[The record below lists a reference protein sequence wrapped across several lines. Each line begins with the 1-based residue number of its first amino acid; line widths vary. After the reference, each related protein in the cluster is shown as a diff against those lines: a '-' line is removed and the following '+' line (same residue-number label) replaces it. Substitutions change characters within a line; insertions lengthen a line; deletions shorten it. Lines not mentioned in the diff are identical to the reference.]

1 MNKNPDGELPLNLPR
16 SVGRA
21 LSSLELARLQ
31 HASAGSKEIKACE
44 AVSDYGA
51 RGLLIEFFCDA
62 RPNNWRKLVLMVS
75 PMRWKIQQKDNRP
88 IGGDIITNAAK
99 FHFPECEGNN
109 DFRLLYPRALAIVCP
124 DLVKWE
130 LLRME
135 DSSEANVLF
144 DCGWQAPD
152 SVDWQA
158 IKAWEPRE
166 PRA

>member
-1 MNKNPDGELPLNLPR
+1 MNNNPDGELPLNLPR
-16 SVGRA
+16 DAGRA
-21 LSSLELARLQ
+21 LSSLELARLNF
-31 HASAGSKEIKACE
+31 AGDGSKEIKACE
-44 AVSDYGA
+44 AVSNDDA

-62 RPNNWRKLVLMVS
+62 RPNNWQKLVLMVAL
-75 PMRWKIQQKDNRP
+75 MRWKIQRGDMRP

-124 DLVKWE
+124 ELVKLE

-135 DSSEANVLF
+135 DDSKANVLF

-158 IKAWEPRE
+158 IKAWEPGE
-166 PRA
+166 QRA